1 MRDSYSIGR
10 RGPAGLPGCWV
21 LAGRDAFSSPPL
33 PKSYL
38 LAPFGIRTVL
48 CPGCPRT
55 ERLEHLLISIA
66 VYLTEVELVDAPIV
80 EVLLEGDDTALLT
93 QVQLPRPVEVD
104 HGAEAARMP
113 VKVELVVLYRLVS
126 RNLSVI
132 FKIMF
137 HLLKNFVH
145 N

>member
-1 MRDSYSIGR
+1 MLGVGR
-10 RGPAGLPGCWV
+10 RGVG
-21 LAGRDAFSSPPL
+21 GRDAFSSPPL